1 MARKSLIVKQQKLEK
16 IRQKYLKIQ
25 NEKKWKNL
33 SWEEKYKL
41 YKKYKGKTRYY
52 NRCKVCGRVHA
63 YNRELGLCRV
73 CIRMYGRAGTLMWIR
88 KSSW

>member
-1 MARKSLIVKQQKLEK
+1 MARKALIVKQQKLEK
-16 IRQKYLKIQ
+16 IRQKYLEIQ
-25 NEKKWKNL
+25 KEKDRKKL

-52 NRCKVCGRVHA
+52 NRCKMCWRVRA

-73 CIRMYGRAGTLMWIR
+73 CIRMYGRAGVLMWIR
-88 KSSW
+88 KASW

>member
-1 MARKSLIVKQQKLEK
+1 MAKKSLVVKQEELDNLRK
-16 IRQKYLKIQ
+16 KYNEILKW
-25 NEKKWKNL
+25 NKNL

-52 NRCKVCGRVHA
+52 NRCKVCGRVHS

-73 CIRMYGRAGTLMWIR
+73 CIRKYAREGKLMWIR

>member
-1 MARKSLIVKQQKLEK
+1 MAKISLVVKQQKLDK
-16 IRQKYLKIQ
+16 IRQKYVEIQ
-25 NEKKWKNL
+25 KNKKWKNL

-52 NRCKVCGRVHA
+52 NRCKICWRVHW
-63 YNRELGLCRV
+63 YNRELWLCRV
-73 CIRMYGRAGTLMWIR
+73 CIRMYGRSWTLMWVR